1 MNKLILFTT
10 MCCLSIALVAQ
21 SEPIET
27 EAGDLTIHPILHSS
41 IVMQWGELMIFVDP
55 YGGAE
60 KYAAFDAPDLV
71 LITDIHGDHMNKE
84 TLGELDL
91 ANAILIAPGA
101 VFDQLGDLSS
111 SRKVTLSNGES
122 AEELEIEIEAIPM
135 YNLPETDDSRHP
147 KGRGNGYVITIG
159 GKRIYISGDTED
171 IAEMRALEDID
182 VAFVCMNL
190 PYTMD
195 VNQAADA
202 VIEFSPAI
210 VYPFHY
216 RGGGGKFSNVEEFK
230 TLVNDGN
237 AEVEVRLLNWYPED

>member
-1 MNKLILFTT
+1 MNKLILFTSI
-10 MCCLSIALVAQ
+10 CCLSLALSAQ
-21 SEPIET
+21 PQVVET
-27 EAGDLTIHPILHSS
+27 EMGDLTIHPVLHSS
-41 IVMQWGELMIFVDP
+41 MAMQWGEVSILVDP
-55 YGGAE
+55 YGGAD
-60 KYAAFDAPDLV
+60 KYTEFDSPALI

-84 TLGELDL
+84 TLGELNL
-91 ANAILIAPGA
+91 SGATVIAPSA
-101 VFDQLGDLSS
+101 VWDQLGDLEVSN
-111 SRKVTLSNGES
+111 KIVLGNGETIS
-122 AEELEIEIEAIPM
+122 THELSVEAIPM
-135 YNLPETDDSRHP
+135 YNLPETDESRHP
-147 KGRGNGYVITIG
+147 KGRGNGYVLTIG

-171 IAEMRALEDID
+171 IAEMRALEEID

-202 VIEFSPAI
+202 VIEFAPTI

-216 RGGGGKFSNVEEFK
+216 RGGGGKFSNVKEFK

>member
-1 MNKLILFTT
+1 MNKLILFIT
-10 MCCLSIALVAQ
+10 MCCLSIALFAQ
-21 SEPIET
+21 SERIET
-27 EAGDLTIHPILHSS
+27 EAGDLSIHPILHSS
-41 IVMQWGELMIFVDP
+41 IVLQWGELTIFVDP

-111 SRKVTLSNGES
+111 SQKVTLSNGES
-122 AEELEIEIEAIPM
+122 AEKLEIEIEAIPM

-147 KGRGNGYVITIG
+147 KGRGNGYVLTIG

-182 VAFVCMNL
+182 IAFVCMNL

-216 RGGGGKFSNVEEFK
+216 RGGGGKFSNVEDFK
-230 TLVNDGN
+230 ALVNDGN